1 MHWRTLSDGTAPVGA
16 LELLSLLT
24 HVVIEELDKQWMRFV
39 PRYNLKYVGEGIVE
53 SGLDGIVHVIVKCGL
68 IL

>member
-1 MHWRTLSDGTAPVGA
+1 LEDFVCNGTAPVGV

-24 HVVIEELDKQWMRFV
+24 HVVIEELDKWMRFV
-39 PRYNLKYVGEGIVE
+39 PRYKLKYVGEGIVK
-53 SGLDGIVHVIVKCGL
+53 SSLDGIVRVIVKCGL

>member
-1 MHWRTLSDGTAPVGA
+1 
-16 LELLSLLT
+16 LLSLLT

-53 SGLDGIVHVIVKCGL
+53 SGLDGIVRVIVKCGL

>member
-1 MHWRTLSDGTAPVGA
+1 M

-24 HVVIEELDKQWMRFV
+24 HVVIEELDKWMWFV
-39 PRYNLKYVGEGIVE
+39 PRYKLKYVGEGIVK
-53 SGLDGIVHVIVKCGL
+53 SSLDGIVRVIVKCGL